1 MAGFSLSG
9 GGGGGG
15 GGGEQ
20 NNPANEIGPES
31 LLLEVEVEVEEEE
44 GGVAGGGVVRIVGIR
59 RRRIACTCG
68 VERAARA
75 AGFTAPLTL
84 RAPGQRDSGAGT
96 ATSNALASTR
106 LPNPTSGLELAN
118 FPPEL
123 NSPATFRCVRV
134 SSMYDADDQ
143 YAYQTAVNIGGHVFK
158 GILYDQGLDQHSHR
172 GEGSSGG
179 GGGGG
184 GVSRNLIAGGSSSS
198 GGGGGS
204 TTAAMLDP
212 SSIYPTP
219 LNAFMAGTQFFP
231 HPRS

>member
-1 MAGFSLSG
+1 MANMGASISMKSKKT
-9 GGGGGG
+9 
-15 GGGEQ
+15 
-20 NNPANEIGPES
+20 ANTGLIINWDKTIIEVLND
-31 LLLEVEVEVEEEE
+31 LLFMKNKLKLQ
-44 GGVAGGGVVRIVGIR
+44 
-59 RRRIACTCG
+59 C
-68 VERAARA
+68 
-75 AGFTAPLTL
+75 FYL
-84 RAPGQRDSGAGT
+84 RQRDSGAGT

-179 GGGGG
+179 GGGG
-184 GVSRNLIAGGSSSS
+184 VSRNLIAGGSSSS